1 MNLKRLLILGL
12 TLILAGCGHGYEGEY
27 REQVGSPVEI
37 LNAFAQIAGEQTIV
51 IGRDFI
57 DSEGIRTQYKDI
69 FVRESGSQKYL
80 VLQKPDDSEEAWKI
94 ADADT
99 LIRGGELVSITLK
112 RIKK

>member
-1 MNLKRLLILGL
+1 M
-12 TLILAGCGHGYEGEY
+12 TACGHGYEGEY
-27 REQVGSPVEI
+27 RVQVGSSVEI
-37 LNAFAQIAGEQTIV
+37 LNAFAQIAGQQTVV

-57 DSEGIRTQYKDI
+57 DSEGIRTKYKDI

-80 VLQKPDDSEEAWKI
+80 VLQKPDDSEEAWEI